1 VPSRIFVMAF
11 YFDPTYHAL
20 GLNAD
25 RAMLG
30 EALFVLK
37 VAGCFA
43 APVGVTLVSAALRGI
58 FGISPPGSWSP
69 RGFLTDIGRR
79 FATPDTDRSGCGAIA
94 PSSAVAVTRRRRRAR
109 WVRAL
114 QDMLGGPDGCVGAMF
129 RGRWAPD
136 LPSVH
141 RSDVQNY
148 LLASVQNGVKILG
161 GGSERVA
168 EGRSDLDGLYFVV
181 ETSERSTELVF
192 PALLGRLRQYALW
205 RERDDTLLSALRT
218 RAVDW
223 CRAVA
228 LRPHVA
234 DLAVASCVSIAFEP
248 SLHERSTRPRVDRHM
263 LRSPGRLRIY

>member
-1 VPSRIFVMAF
+1 MAF

-25 RAMLG
+25 RMMLG
-30 EALFVLK
+30 EALFVVK

-43 APVGVTLVSAALRGI
+43 APVLISGVATVLRGI
-58 FGISPPGSWSP
+58 FAVPPPGSWSP

-79 FATPDTDRSGCGAIA
+79 FATPETDRSGCGAIA
-94 PSSAVAVTRRRRRAR
+94 PSSAVGITRRRRRAR

-114 QDMLGGPDGCVGAMF
+114 QDMLGGPDGCVGRLF
-129 RGRWAPD
+129 RGRWTPD
-136 LPSVH
+136 LPSSK
-141 RSDVQNY
+141 RTDVQNY
-148 LLASVQNGVKILG
+148 LLASIENGVKILG
-161 GGSERVA
+161 GGSEKVA
-168 EGRSDLDGLYFVV
+168 PDRPSLDGLYFVV
-181 ETSERSTELVF
+181 ETSERSVELVF

-205 RERDDTLLSALRT
+205 RERDDTLLGALRT

-263 LRSPGRLRIY
+263 LRSPGRLSIY